1 MMNNSSMSGQP
12 AQMER
17 FDDSDF
23 SAYIECTTYH
33 IPYFH
38 FTIMVMMMI
47 MDGVTSSIGENLK
60 KRVFEQL
67 ASPEEGKHK
76 ALSEL

>member
-1 MMNNSSMSGQP
+1 
-12 AQMER
+12 
-17 FDDSDF
+17 
-23 SAYIECTTYH
+23 
-33 IPYFH
+33 
-38 FTIMVMMMI
+38 MMMI

>member
-1 MMNNSSMSGQP
+1 MINNSSMSGQP

-17 FDDSDF
+17 F

-38 FTIMVMMMI
+38 FTIMMMMMI

>member
-1 MMNNSSMSGQP
+1 MSWQP

-17 FDDSDF
+17 FNDSDF
-23 SAYIECTTYH
+23 SAYIEYH

-38 FTIMVMMMI
+38 FTIIVMMMI

-60 KRVFEQL
+60 KRVFELL